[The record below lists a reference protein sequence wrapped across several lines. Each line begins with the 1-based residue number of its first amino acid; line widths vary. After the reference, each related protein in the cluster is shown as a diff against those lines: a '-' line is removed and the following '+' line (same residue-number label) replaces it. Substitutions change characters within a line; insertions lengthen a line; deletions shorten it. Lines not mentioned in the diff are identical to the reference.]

1 MCVSESRGD
10 CPVLTL
16 DVHAH
21 DGSRPIQEIGDHN
34 ANPLTRSRRCSDQH
48 PLLASKSQITTPQ
61 LSKNDALFTKQA
73 GIRNLRPSREAGFTM
88 QGPRTRDENDET
100 RERDKP
106 KAGHETPY

>member
-1 MCVSESRGD
+1 
-10 CPVLTL
+10 
-16 DVHAH
+16 
-21 DGSRPIQEIGDHN
+21 
-34 ANPLTRSRRCSDQH
+34 
-48 PLLASKSQITTPQ
+48 